1 MPPALPG
8 SSSCGHEHH
17 SHCAMVLPL
26 AWQVQ
31 GAQGFRIRRRGLSLL
46 RGTGRDW
53 GAREGSTRWVP
64 MASRVVRLAKPGLPR
79 QQGHPPQ
86 ACLRKHGV
94 IKRTGRGRPHGVNRR
109 VQASAMAAAGAA
121 AAAVFTQAHGLLR
134 TLPSRNPGAG
144 DPALPWAAQRGLGG
158 GGLQGWQTGC
168 APRGCLPAPA
178 LPVPGQ
184 QLELFPGLAKPTLV
198 HAGAHLR
205 VSTLARRCVPQAWDQ
220 RQPSRRGSQLQPG

>member
-53 GAREGSTRWVP
+53 GAREGSTRWVL

-86 ACLRKHGV
+86 PCLRKHGV

-158 GGLQGWQTGC
+158 GGPARMADWLCTPGLPPC
-168 APRGCLPAPA
+168 PSAACPRAAARA
-178 LPVPGQ
+178 LPRAGQ
-184 QLELFPGLAKPTLV
+184 A
-198 HAGAHLR
+198 HAGACWC
-205 VSTLARRCVPQAWDQ
+205 TLAC
-220 RQPSRRGSQLQPG
+220 

>member
-31 GAQGFRIRRRGLSLL
+31 GARGFRIWHRGLSLL
-46 RGTGRDW
+46 RGAGGDW
-53 GAREGSTRWVP
+53 GAGEGSTRWVR
-64 MASRVVRLAKPGLPR
+64 MAAGVVRLAKPGLPR
-79 QQGHPPQ
+79 QRGHPPQ
-86 ACLRKHGV
+86 PCLRKHRV

-109 VQASAMAAAGAA
+109 VQAPAMAAAGAA
-121 AAAVFTQAHGLLR
+121 AAAAFTQAPGLLR
-134 TLPSRNPGAG
+134 TLPSRNRCVPRGWG
-144 DPALPWAAQRGLGG
+144 PCPAQRGLG

-184 QLELFPGLAKPTLV
+184 QLELFPGLAEPTLV
-198 HAGAHLR
+198 HAGAHLCVR
-205 VSTLARRCVPQAWDQ
+205 TSARRCVPQAGGQ
-220 RQPSRRGSQLQPG
+220 GQPSRRGSQPRPG